1 MHIIKAFLFAALI
14 ASSSLFAGS
23 PAHAQSA
30 QALPAASLHGEIKYK
45 PGFTHLEYT
54 NPQAP
59 KGGTLKLSATGS
71 FDSLNPYILKGTP
84 AAGLTFLGNN
94 LVFESLMEQSNDEPF
109 TMYGL
114 LAETV
119 EIPEARD
126 WVAFNLNPKA
136 AWADGTPVT
145 ASDVVWTF
153 NTLMEKG
160 SPFFKAYYN
169 DVKDVKAT
177 SKRRVIF
184 HFGHGGNAELPL
196 IVAQLP
202 VLPEAYWKDKDFAA
216 TTLTPPMGSGPY
228 AISTV
233 SPGRAITYAKREDW
247 WGKDLPLYKGRYNF
261 DRISYEYFRD
271 DNVALEA
278 FLAGAFDVRLENTA
292 KLWATAYDAPAV
304 KDGRIIKDEIENG
317 RPAGMQGYIFNLR
330 RPVFA
335 EPKVRE
341 AIGLAFDFEW
351 SNKQFAYGA
360 YKRTHSYFENSELAS
375 SGLPQGRELEILEKF
390 KDQLPPELFTKK
402 FEVPKT
408 DGSGRNRENLKEAAT
423 LLDEAGYTLNK
434 QGLREKDGQ
443 VLRFEIID
451 VNPAFERW
459 SLPFIRNLKRI
470 GIEAS
475 FRTVDSAQYQNRM
488 NDFDYDMTVMSIP
501 QSDSPGNE
509 QRDFWA
515 SSKADIPGSRNY
527 MGLKDPVVDALID
540 LIIAAPSREELV
552 ARTHALDRVLL
563 WKYMVVPQ
571 WYTNTW
577 RLAYWAK
584 LAHPEKL
591 SDMTPGITDTWW
603 VKEQ

>member
-1 MHIIKAFLFAALI
+1 MIITKASALGLALFAILSVSAQ
-14 ASSSLFAGS
+14 
-23 PAHAQSA
+23 PAQAQSA
-30 QALPAASLHGEIKYK
+30 TPQPAASLHGEVKYM
-45 PGFTHLEYT
+45 PGFTHLDYT

-59 KGGTLKLSATGS
+59 KGGTLKLSATGTY
-71 FDSLNPYILKGTP
+71 DSLNPYILKGTP

-114 LAETV
+114 LAQTV
-119 EIPEARD
+119 EIPEKRD

-136 AWADGTPVT
+136 TWADGTPVT
-145 ASDVVWTF
+145 ADDVVWTF

-202 VLPEAYWKDKDFAA
+202 VLPMNDWTDKDFGA

-228 AISTV
+228 AISDV
-233 SPGRAITYAKREDW
+233 SPGRTITYTKRDDW
-247 WGKDLPLYKGRYNF
+247 WGKDLPLNTGRYNF
-261 DRISYEYFRD
+261 ERVRYEYFRD

-278 FLAGAFDVRLENTA
+278 FLAGAYDVRLENTA

-304 KDGRIIKDEIENG
+304 KDGRIIKEEIENG
-317 RPAGMQGYIFNLR
+317 HPAGMQGFIFNLR
-330 RPVFA
+330 RPVFSDV
-335 EPKVRE
+335 KVRE

-351 SNKQFAYGA
+351 SNKQFAYSA

-375 SGLPQGRELEILEKF
+375 SGLPKGRELEILEQF
-390 KDQLPPELFTKK
+390 KDKLPPELFTK
-402 FEVPKT
+402 EYSVPKT
-408 DGSGRNRENLKEAAT
+408 DGSGRNRENLKYAAA

-434 QGLREKDGQ
+434 DGLREKDGK

-488 NDFDYDMTVMSIP
+488 NDFDYDMTVMSIA

-527 MGLKDPVVDALID
+527 MGLKDPVVDELID
-540 LIIAAPSREELV
+540 MIIAAPSREELV

-584 LAHPEKL
+584 LAHPETL
-591 SDMTPGITDTWW
+591 SDMTPGISDTWW
-603 VKEQ
+603 VKEK